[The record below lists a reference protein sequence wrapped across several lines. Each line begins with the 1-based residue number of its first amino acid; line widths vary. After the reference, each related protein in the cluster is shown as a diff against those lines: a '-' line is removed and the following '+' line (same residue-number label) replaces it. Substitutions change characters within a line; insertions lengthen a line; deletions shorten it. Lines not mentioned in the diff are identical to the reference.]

1 MANEVAT
8 LKSQEGIV
16 EYARGYVLSNN
27 IILGKG
33 YNLPV
38 AMNNMWLTLL
48 ASNEKNKCLEKC
60 SELSIRK
67 AVEDCIN
74 KELDTG
80 KTQGYFIPYGN
91 ELQFQSSYFGE
102 IKRARDVANV
112 NINSWVIYEGEQVD
126 IETRVDGSLIVRHKP
141 SFKCFGNPIIGA
153 YAIATDVS
161 SGRVINS
168 DIMGLKELKVSLAKS
183 KAGGTVAK
191 EFPHEMYRRTVSKR
205 LAKHIVNTSD
215 DSLKLTIT
223 DTDGKVITIS
233 NSDDVYSFDEYTI
246 NTDEQIA
253 KESAK
258 YEPTEADI
266 VTAKDLKLDA
276 IQSEVVDI
284 PENAVEISYG
294 EYKNNKEK
302 YTMVSGSYNPSTKTC
317 LVIVN
322 E

>member
-16 EYARGYVLSNN
+16 EYAKGYVLSNN

-112 NINSWVIYEGEQVD
+112 NINSWVIYDGEQVD
-126 IETRVDGSLIVRHKP
+126 IETRIDGSLIVHHKP
-141 SFKCFGNPIIGA
+141 NFKCFGNQIIGA
-153 YAIATDVS
+153 YAIATDVAT
-161 SGRVINS
+161 GRVINS

-183 KAGGTVAK
+183 KAGGSVAK

-223 DTDGKVITIS
+223 DTDGTVINIS
-233 NSDDVYSFDEYTI
+233 NSDDVYGFDEYTI

-253 KESAK
+253 KETAK
-258 YEPTEADI
+258 YEPSESSV
-266 VTAKDLKLDA
+266 VTSKDLKLDA

-284 PENAVEISYG
+284 PENAVEISYA
-294 EYKNNKEK
+294 EYKNNKDK
-302 YTMVSGSYNPSTKTC
+302 YTMINGSYNPSTKTC
-317 LVIVN
+317 MVIVN

>member
-1 MANEVAT
+1 MNEIVT

-16 EYARGYVLSNN
+16 EYAKNYVLGNN

-112 NINSWVIYEGEQVD
+112 NINSWVIYDGEQVD
-126 IETRVDGSLIVRHKP
+126 IETRIDGSLIVHHKP
-141 SFKCFGNPIIGA
+141 NFKCFGNPIIGA

-161 SGRVINS
+161 TGRVINS

-183 KAGGTVAK
+183 KAGGSVAK

-223 DTDGKVITIS
+223 DTDGTVINIS
-233 NSDDVYSFDEYTI
+233 NSDDVYGFDDYTI

-253 KESAK
+253 KETAK
-258 YEPTEADI
+258 YEPTEDSV
-266 VTAKDLKLDA
+266 VTSKDLKLDA
-276 IQSEVVDI
+276 IQSEVVDV
-284 PENAVEISYG
+284 PENAVEISYA
-294 EYKNNKEK
+294 EYKNNKNQ
-302 YTMVSGSYNPSTKTC
+302 YTMINGSYNPSTKTC
-317 LVIVN
+317 MVIVN

>member
-1 MANEVAT
+1 MNEIVT

-16 EYARGYVLSNN
+16 EYAKGYVLSNN

-112 NINSWVIYEGEQVD
+112 NINSWVIYDGEQVD
-126 IETRVDGSLIVRHKP
+126 IETRIDGSLIVHHKP
-141 SFKCFGNPIIGA
+141 NFKCFGNPIIGA

-161 SGRVINS
+161 TGRVINS

-183 KAGGTVAK
+183 KAGGSVAK

-223 DTDGKVITIS
+223 DTDGTVINIS
-233 NSDDVYSFDEYTI
+233 NSDDVYGFDDYTI

-253 KESAK
+253 KETAK
-258 YEPTEADI
+258 YEPTEDSV
-266 VTAKDLKLDA
+266 VTSKDLKLDA

-284 PENAVEISYG
+284 PENAVEISYA
-294 EYKNNKEK
+294 EYKNNKDK
-302 YTMVSGSYNPSTKTC
+302 YTMVGGSYNPSTKTC
-317 LVIVN
+317 MVIVN